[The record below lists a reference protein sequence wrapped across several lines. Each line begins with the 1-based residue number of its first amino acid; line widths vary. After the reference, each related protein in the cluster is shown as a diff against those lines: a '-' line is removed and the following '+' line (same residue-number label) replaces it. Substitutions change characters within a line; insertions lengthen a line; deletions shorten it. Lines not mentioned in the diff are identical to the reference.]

1 LGIAGKN
8 CFYLNATPGPSLAT
22 KLMKNHIAF
31 AVQNAVFEGL
41 AFDI

>member
-1 LGIAGKN
+1 MAGKN
-8 CFYLNATPGPSLAT
+8 YFYLSAPPGLSLET

-31 AVQNAVFEGL
+31 AVRIAVFEGI